1 MIAKFNFY
9 NGNVQQT
16 QRPVESVQEARGL
29 AKKTLRRLGSTAWAS
44 VLVDGLRITISQRDG
59 QWQVKEE
66 AFAG

>member
-1 MIAKFNFY
+1 MNAKFNFY
-9 NGNVQQT
+9 NGQIQQT
-16 QRPVESVQEARGL
+16 QRTVESIQEARGL

-44 VLVDGLRITISQRDG
+44 VLVDGLRITIGQRDG

>member
-9 NGNVQQT
+9 NGDTQQT
-16 QRPVESVQEARGL
+16 QRTVESVQEARGL

-44 VLVDGLRITISQRDG
+44 VFVDGLRITISQRDS

-66 AFAG
+66 SFVG

>member
-1 MIAKFNFY
+1 MNAKFNFY

-29 AKKTLRRLGSTAWAS
+29 AKKTLRRLGSTSWAS
-44 VLVDGLRITISQRDG
+44 VLIDGLRITISQRDG

-66 AFAG
+66 AFAA